1 MNLAQENLLQDLGR
15 MFIWYPFRWLTSF
28 LPPAADIAIFEAIGD
43 LAYHLYRSKRALLAS
58 RMAKIFPQ
66 MEPAALLAEVRASFR
81 NYFVDRFI
89 INLLPVLNRQRLDRI
104 AALEGAEHLQRALA
118 QNRGVLLIHGH
129 FGPSQLPLI
138 YLGYKG
144 YPIAQMG
151 LRLNA
156 GTSTIGKA
164 TQDLRVQIENG
175 MPVTHFYAD
184 SYLRP
189 VLRWLEL
196 GQILMTA
203 GDGTGRG
210 LRIGK
215 FRRVEFLGYPLDMPL
230 GPYRLAEVNQSPI
243 LPVIALRQRQGFY
256 RIVIHAPLAADQGPE
271 ATQGQFVDWLAHYLA
286 RAPGQWHFWDEW
298 DLDNTL
304 N

>member
-15 MFIWYPFRWLTSF
+15 MFIWYPFRWLTNL
-28 LPPAADIAIFEAIGD
+28 LPPIPDIAIFEAIGD
-43 LAYHLYRSKRALLAS
+43 LAYYLYGSKRALLAG
-58 RMAKIFPQ
+58 RMAKVFPQ
-66 MEPAALLAEVRASFR
+66 MDPAALQVEVRASFR

-89 INLLPVLNRQRLDRI
+89 INLLPALDRRGIDRI
-104 AALEGAEHLQRALA
+104 AVLEGAEHLRLALA
-118 QNRGVLLIHGH
+118 RKRGVLLIHGH

-138 YLGYKG
+138 YLGFKG
-144 YPIAQMG
+144 YPMAQMG

-164 TQDLRVQIENG
+164 TQQLRLRIENT

-196 GQILMTA
+196 GRILMTA

-215 FRRVEFLGYPLDMPL
+215 FRRVEFLGHALDMPQ
-230 GPYRLAEVNQSPI
+230 GAYRLAGANRSPI

-256 RIVIHAPLAADQGPE
+256 RIIIHPPLAVDQGPE
-271 ATQGQFVDWLAHYLA
+271 AAQRQFAEWLAHYLTL
-286 RAPGQWHFWDEW
+286 APGQWHFWDEW
-298 DLDNTL
+298 NL
-304 N
+304 